1 MKKRGFFYELNK
13 NKVLFIMILPVLA
26 YFTIFSYLPMVGVYY
41 AFTQFDFNGGLF
53 GSPFIGFKNFQFL
66 FTGGKDAV
74 IWVLT
79 RNTILYNVA
88 FILIGNTLQI
98 VTAIFLSELPGK
110 VIKRTAQS
118 IIFLPYFL
126 SFVLIGVFVYNIF
139 NFEYGLFNSMLKM
152 FNRTPI
158 DFYDM
163 PGAWKYILITANV
176 WKGIGYGTVVYLAA
190 IMGIDRSMYEAAD
203 IDGANVFQKI
213 KFITLPHLKPTFI
226 LLILFSLGSILKGQ
240 FDLFYQVIGNN
251 GTLFPATDII
261 DTYVYRALTVNF
273 DIGLGTAAGLYQ
285 SFFGMMLILTV
296 NAIIRKVNAEY
307 ALF

>member
-13 NKVLFIMILPVLA
+13 NKVLFIMILPVLT
-26 YFTIFSYLPMVGVYY
+26 YFTVFSYLPMVGVYY
-41 AFTQFDFNGGLF
+41 AFTQFNFNGGLF
-53 GSPFIGFKNFQFL
+53 GSPFIGFKNFEFL
-66 FTGGKDAV
+66 FTGGTNAV

-98 VTAIFLSELPGK
+98 VTSIFLSELPGK
-110 VIKRTAQS
+110 IFKRTAQS
-118 IIFLPYFL
+118 IIFLPYFI

-139 NFEYGLFNSMLKM
+139 NFEYGLFNSMLKL
-152 FNRTPI
+152 FNRAPI
-158 DFYDM
+158 DFYGL
-163 PGAWKYILITANV
+163 PSAWKYILVTANV

-213 KFITLPHLKPTFI
+213 RFITLPHLKPTFI

-240 FDLFYQVIGNN
+240 FDLFYQIIGNN